1 MDKFTEI
8 SPEQA
13 WQMLNEEDAVLVD
26 VRDMQRFSYSRP
38 QGAFHLTNHS
48 YGYFQDEYDFDQP
61 VIVSCY
67 HGVRSQN
74 VAQFL
79 VEQGYERVYSL
90 KGGFDGWVRAGLPVE
105 TGY

>member
-13 WQMLNEEDAVLVD
+13 WHLINEEDAVLVD

-48 YGYFQDEYDFDQP
+48 YGDFQDEYDFDQP

-67 HGVRSQN
+67 HGVSSQN

-79 VEQGYERVYSL
+79 VEQGYERVYSV
-90 KGGFDGWVRAGLPVE
+90 KGGFDGWVRAGLPIE

>member
-13 WQMLNEEDAVLVD
+13 WHLINEEDGVLVD

-48 YGYFQDEYDFDQP
+48 YGDFQDEYDFDQP

-67 HGVRSQN
+67 HGVSSQN

-79 VEQGYERVYSL
+79 VEQGYERVYSV
-90 KGGFDGWVRAGLPVE
+90 KGGFDGWVRAGLPIE

>member
-48 YGYFQDEYDFDQP
+48 
-61 VIVSCY
+61 
-67 HGVRSQN
+67 
-74 VAQFL
+74 
-79 VEQGYERVYSL
+79 
-90 KGGFDGWVRAGLPVE
+90 
-105 TGY
+105 